1 MPWGRKLERALHW
14 VFAALAVLWLALG
27 ALGVWIS
34 LAHPA
39 ASAEL
44 PTMPALKL
52 QRGELQ
58 LMAATVW
65 AEARSDGAAGML
77 SVAWVIVNRTK
88 QPDKFAAS
96 VGKVVR
102 QPYQFSVWLPGD
114 ANRSRLATVDE
125 SDPHYL
131 LSLWACLAALTGSQP
146 DITGGAVHFIHAG
159 MNPRPRWTLGLRQTV
174 RVGSHIFFAGR

>member
-1 MPWGRKLERALHW
+1 MHRAFAVL
-14 VFAALAVLWLALG
+14 AALWLLG
-27 ALGVWIS
+27 ALVLVVARCS
-34 LAHPA
+34 APA
-39 ASAEL
+39 DAAEL
-44 PTMPALKL
+44 PAVPAIKL

-77 SVAWVIVNRTK
+77 AVANVIINRTK

-146 DITGGAVHFIHAG
+146 DITGGAVHFVHVK
-159 MNPRPRWTLGLRQTV
+159 MKPRPRWTMGLRQTAK
-174 RVGSHIFFAGR
+174 VGSHVFFAGN